1 MNSGRV
7 ENLRAKHNT
16 CLNNPN
22 LGSVIGVKGKKPN
35 LGYVTMLL
43 QLTEKILPPHRIWIP
58 ENLCYYP
65 PLNMDP
71 GKLLLLPPPPLNPFG
86 QNSVCPPKWMLA
98 RTPMYT
104 WRDSKLSDNT
114 DIRQFNTLVIPTGT
128 YGCEKCKITVR
139 INNFKIDVFHHKCK

>member
-1 MNSGRV
+1 
-7 ENLRAKHNT
+7 
-16 CLNNPN
+16 
-22 LGSVIGVKGKKPN
+22 
-35 LGYVTMLL
+35 
-43 QLTEKILPPHRIWIP
+43 
-58 ENLCYYP
+58 
-65 PLNMDP
+65 MDP
-71 GKLLLLPPPPLNPFG
+71 GNSLLLPPPPWIYGSRKTSATTPPPLNPSG

-139 INNFKIDVFHHKCK
+139 INNFKIDVFHHKCKWKILKIKYLERGGSRCWDTYLYDNISPCKACHHVGPEKCKTIESEI